1 MTKGSCFMKKVDYS
15 IHIIYIV
22 VLIVLS
28 VFWGSNYDPL
38 ITVLG
43 LLIAVISTITMVY
56 QYKKMKELEKNTEEE
71 ENA

>member
-1 MTKGSCFMKKVDYS
+1 MKKVDYS
-15 IHIIYIV
+15 IHIIYIL

-28 VFWGSNYDPL
+28 VFWGSSYDPL

-43 LLIAVISTITMVY
+43 LIIAVISTITMVY
-56 QYKKMKELEKNTEEE
+56 QYKKMKELEKNVEED